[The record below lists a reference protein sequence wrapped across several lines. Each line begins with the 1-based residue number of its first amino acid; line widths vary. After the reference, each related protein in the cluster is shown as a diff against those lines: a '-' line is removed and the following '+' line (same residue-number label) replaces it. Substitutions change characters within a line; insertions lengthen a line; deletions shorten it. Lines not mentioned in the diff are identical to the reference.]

1 MMKDIIKVNAGSKFE
16 VLGSYSR
23 AVAVDNWIYVS
34 LTAGRNPDTKEIP
47 EDAVEQAVQVFR
59 IIEKILAS
67 LGSFLADVVM
77 SRVFVQSPEHVNA
90 VMGFIA
96 QKFKG
101 INPATTITCPPLG
114 STVYK
119 VEVEVTAYRDASNLN
134 KVSVELE

>member
-59 IIEKILAS
+59 IIERSWLHWALFWLTS
-67 LGSFLADVVM
+67 
-77 SRVFVQSPEHVNA
+77 
-90 VMGFIA
+90 
-96 QKFKG
+96 
-101 INPATTITCPPLG
+101 
-114 STVYK
+114 
-119 VEVEVTAYRDASNLN
+119 
-134 KVSVELE
+134 